1 MLPKRVLRS
10 LLVLLSLWMV
20 VGLTTG
26 CKAVS
31 RTMNTSGA
39 ADVSA
44 DRFIE
49 CYEMPRHRDA
59 YWEFV
64 GAVGNHFYMERYE
77 TLGATYP
84 EFVGEI
90 RVPIRSMPEGFPIV
104 PQGRPYPAYELPETG
119 APID

>member
-1 MLPKRVLRS
+1 MFPNRVLRS
-10 LLVLLSLWMV
+10 MLVVLSLWMV
-20 VGLTTG
+20 VGVGVG
-26 CKAVS
+26 CKAIS

-59 YWEFV
+59 YWEYV
-64 GAVGNHFYMERYE
+64 GAVGNHYYMERYE

-90 RVPIRSMPEGFPIV
+90 RVAISSMPEGFPAV
-104 PQGRPYPAYELPETG
+104 PQGRPYPSYDLPKPA